1 MRTKWLAL
9 ICLIVIGTLA
19 GCSTANSDT
28 ISTGSDVQVSSD
40 TSQGIRL
47 QDDYDD
53 ALSIQGQLAA
63 GTLLLEET
71 ELAVDEALAAD
82 LLPLWRAAQSLIN
95 SDTAAALEIDAVY
108 NQIQD
113 TMSPDQIYTIAE
125 MELTEET
132 LATMLEEGELVLG
145 QGGLFGGRGERT
157 GSGEQLIPP
166 EGGSQGRPGGG
177 FPGGGSGQGPGGGI
191 PEGLDPE
198 ALATRQAQ
206 FAGNEQG
213 SFQER
218 GLIMA
223 VILTLELKTGE
234 VSEGRPIRP
243 FDVVYSV
250 VAEATGL
257 SSEEIRVKTAEG
269 VTLAEIIET
278 SGSDLEEVRN
288 SLIEALRELPNA
300 ADWDLEQLAS
310 EWLGMDE

>member
-1 MRTKWLAL
+1 MRTIWLAL
-9 ICLIVIGTLA
+9 IGLLVISTLA
-19 GCSTANSDT
+19 GCSTTNSDT
-28 ISTGSDVQVSSD
+28 SSTGSDVQVSSD
-40 TSQGIRL
+40 TSQGIHLR
-47 QDDYDD
+47 DDYDD

-63 GTLLLEET
+63 GTLLLEEM

-95 SDTAAALEIDAVY
+95 SDTAAALEIEAVY

-113 TMSPDQIYTIAE
+113 TMTPDQISTIAE

-145 QGGLFGGRGERT
+145 RGGLFGGRGERT

-166 EGGSQGRPGGG
+166 EGGSGRPGGG
-177 FPGGGSGQGPGGGI
+177 FPGGGLGQGPGGGF

-198 ALATRQAQ
+198 AMATRQAQ
-206 FAGNEQG
+206 FAGNDQG

-234 VSEGRPIRP
+234 VSEDRLTRP

-269 VTLAEIIET
+269 VTLAEIVET
-278 SGSDLEEVRN
+278 SGSELEEVRN
-288 SLIEALRELPNA
+288 SLVEALRELPNA
-300 ADWDLEQLAS
+300 SDWDLEQLAS
-310 EWLGMDE
+310 EWLGIDE

>member
-1 MRTKWLAL
+1 MRKIWRVFISLL
-9 ICLIVIGTLA
+9 VIMTLV
-19 GCSTANSDT
+19 GCGTANSNA
-28 ISTGSDVQVSSD
+28 SSAGSDGQASSE
-40 TSQGIRL
+40 TSLGNRVR
-47 QDDYDD
+47 DDYDD
-53 ALSIQGQLAA
+53 ALSIHGQLAA

-95 SDTAAALEIDAVY
+95 SDTAAALEIEAVY

-113 TMSPDQIYTIAE
+113 TMTPDQISTIAE

-145 QGGLFGGRGERT
+145 RGGLFGGRGERT

-166 EGGSQGRPGGG
+166 EGGSGRPGGG
-177 FPGGGSGQGPGGGI
+177 FPGGGLGQGPGGGF

-198 ALATRQAQ
+198 AMATRQAQ
-206 FAGNEQG
+206 FAGNDQG

-234 VSEGRPIRP
+234 VSEDRPTRP

-250 VAEATGL
+250 IAEATGL

-269 VTLAEIIET
+269 VTLAEIVET

>member
-1 MRTKWLAL
+1 MRIIWRVL
-9 ICLIVIGTLA
+9 IGLLVIMMLVGCGT
-19 GCSTANSDT
+19 TNSNA
-28 ISTGSDVQVSSD
+28 ISDVQVSAE
-40 TSQGIRL
+40 TSQGARL
-47 QDDYDD
+47 RDDYDE
-53 ALSIQGQLAA
+53 ALSVQGQLAA

-71 ELAVDEALAAD
+71 ELEVDEALAAE
-82 LLPLWRAAQSLIN
+82 LLPLWRAVQSLIN
-95 SDTAAALEIDAVY
+95 SDTAAALEIEAVY

-113 TMSPDQIYTIAE
+113 TMTPDQISTIAE

-145 QGGLFGGRGERT
+145 RGSLFGERSERP

-166 EGGSQGRPGGG
+166 EGGSGRPGGG
-177 FPGGGSGQGPGGGI
+177 FPGGGLGQGPGGGL
-191 PEGLDPE
+191 PEGLDAE
-198 ALATRQAQ
+198 AMATRQAQ
-206 FAGNEQG
+206 FAGNDQG

-223 VILTLELKTGE
+223 VILTLELETGDI
-234 VSEGRPIRP
+234 SEDRPIRP

-257 SSEEIRVKTAEG
+257 SLEEIQVNTAEG
-269 VTLAEIIET
+269 VTLAEIVET